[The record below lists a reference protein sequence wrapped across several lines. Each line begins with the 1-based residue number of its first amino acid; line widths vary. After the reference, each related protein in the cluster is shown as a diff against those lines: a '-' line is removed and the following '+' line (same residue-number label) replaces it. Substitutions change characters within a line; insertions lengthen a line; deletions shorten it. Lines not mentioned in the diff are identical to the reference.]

1 MFPTNNLVPIC
12 VLNVSVDE
20 PLRRVLLVG
29 RRHYASCSGFE
40 KYPHNFPV
48 SSLCMY
54 GCWTEHAPE
63 PGRQQTISQTRFR
76 GFIPTRSVKV
86 PFLLALQAS
95 RPSNSPW
102 HGSCSKN
109 IECPGVCSLSM
120 MFQIF

>member
-29 RRHYASCSGFE
+29 RRHHASCSGLE
-40 KYPHNFPV
+40 IYHHNFPV

-63 PGRQQTISQTRFR
+63 PGRQQTISLGPFRRVYTYPQRQTALSFA
-76 GFIPTRSVKV
+76 IPTQAAAKQ
-86 PFLLALQAS
+86 PLA
-95 RPSNSPW
+95 
-102 HGSCSKN
+102 
-109 IECPGVCSLSM
+109 
-120 MFQIF
+120 